1 MNDSSI
7 KSQLAL
13 SIMRMSLSESV
24 LTSSEERIGSCW
36 LEVVGYS
43 ILINGAEYSGGAR
56 GAYFFWLAII
66 VKTKV
71 VREVAVLT
79 TLSQVPTLLLGLML
93 AV

>member
-1 MNDSSI
+1 
-7 KSQLAL
+7 
-13 SIMRMSLSESV
+13 MSRRENV

-36 LEVVGYS
+36 VEAVGYS
-43 ILINGAEYSGGAR
+43 ITIKRTEYRGGVR
-56 GAYFFWLAII
+56 VRSAYFFWLARI